1 VKPLLVAGAALAV
14 VVGAVLAYLSGPSAT
29 GTNIH
34 LAGLVV
40 MVAGLLV
47 LASVLVQA
55 LIGLRRTGKHRR
67 SGLAANADDDATAT
81 VLAPPPGPVPN
92 PNASANR
99 PNSPVRTR
107 NPQPAVQQDRASGRR
122 HTDNFRSGP
131 PPTVYEGS
139 HASRIHDEPAARRDT
154 PAGW

>member
-1 VKPLLVAGAALAV
+1 MLVAGAALAV
-14 VVGAVLAYLSGPSAT
+14 VVGAVLAYLSGPSGT

-40 MVAGLLV
+40 MVVGLLV

-67 SGLAANADDDATAT
+67 SGLAAGTAA
-81 VLAPPPGPVPN
+81 VVPAPTIGPVPN
-92 PNASANR
+92 PKANANANW

-122 HTDNFRSGP
+122 HTDNFRSGSP
-131 PPTVYEGS
+131 AGYEGS